1 LVDSGNCIFNFIF
14 TIYESNQPSL
24 FFSRLCVD
32 AVSGNSVFIQQKN
45 CVHCS
50 YTSILLL
57 GHLQIYPVPIS
68 NGWDCT
74 LAYTSYHKCIDDFN
88 RTCEKVWFDERKN
101 TATVFPMNASLKQTD
116 LKSDSYKMENINGK
130 SIDEVDYV
138 LFSNVGN
145 DFSDEQIIQLK
156 SWIQFY
162 QVKHGLVEVI
172 LYQNPEISFK

>member
-1 LVDSGNCIFNFIF
+1 M
-14 TIYESNQPSL
+14 
-24 FFSRLCVD
+24 
-32 AVSGNSVFIQQKN
+32 
-45 CVHCS
+45 
-50 YTSILLL
+50 
-57 GHLQIYPVPIS
+57 
-68 NGWDCT
+68 
-74 LAYTSYHKCIDDFN
+74 AYTSYHKCIDDFN